1 MDANEKFEPHEPRPK
16 TVLKTPAGTP
26 HPTLIF
32 GERGRRET
40 DKLKSE
46 AFPIACVFEASAYVD
61 DVCGGIFPKQEKNFE
76 KITASG
82 GKP

>member
-1 MDANEKFEPHEPRPK
+1 MDANEMFEPHEPRPK

-46 AFPIACVFEASAYVD
+46 AFSDRLCF
-61 DVCGGIFPKQEKNFE
+61 
-76 KITASG
+76 
-82 GKP
+82 